1 MKDLILKAQAGDRD
15 AEYEIIKNNDGL
27 IRHKMKQFGVPTY
40 DEDMHSVGV
49 TSMIRAIRKYAVN
62 GDVKFSTYASVVIE
76 RGIMNFIVK
85 QNNHKNRCLTE
96 AISFESKVPN
106 SDNATVGD
114 FVADKFKTEDYSI
127 TFLDLQV
134 ALDSLPYIERKMFE
148 MTYIDLLS
156 QKEVIDTLGLNC
168 SQSYVSRQLVKIKNK
183 LANKMSVSCN

>member
-1 MKDLILKAQAGDRD
+1 MIRRVIKIDESKCTGCGLCVNACHEGAIGLKNGKAVLLRD
-15 AEYEIIKNNDGL
+15 DYCDGL
-27 IRHKMKQFGVPTY
+27 
-40 DEDMHSVGV
+40 
-49 TSMIRAIRKYAVN
+49 
-62 GDVKFSTYASVVIE
+62 GD
-76 RGIMNFIVK
+76 
-85 QNNHKNRCLTE
+85 CLPSCPTE